1 MTITQAAQ
9 NTIAPAT
16 LTIGRITYT
25 VTTQTAKNGE
35 LVYLLQGPR
44 GALYA
49 TMRNVNTPSKMFL
62 IGAGKTMSGP
72 MGKRTVWLTDA
83 SGSLEVCSW
92 SARASR

>member
-1 MTITQAAQ
+1 MTTSTSP
-9 NTIAPAT
+9 NSVPPAT
-16 LTIGRITYT
+16 ITIGRVTYT

-35 LVYLLQGPR
+35 LVYLLKGPR

-49 TMRNVNTPSKMFL
+49 TMRNVHAPSKMFL

-72 MGKRTVWLTDA
+72 MGKRAVWLTDA

-92 SARASR
+92 SARANR